1 MQHDDPRLSRRDF
14 LTATVAAPLLS
25 GVVGS
30 SSQSSRPQPTAAG
43 PEEQERSSILT
54 LDHRSILGRADLVYD
69 STVPRS
75 EEGIPIGNGRMGSLV
90 WTSPGALHLQINR
103 VDVYG
108 NDSTTNS
115 FVERHSDYCG
125 GCGFVDVHVGTA
137 AGAVFPE
144 RTAQRLSVRT
154 GLATID
160 GTGVSARILVW
171 PHRDVM
177 AIALDDRRPAPEPV
191 RVALRMLRY
200 AGEYVG
206 DTFERNATEHIV
218 SVRTRSHLA
227 ESQLH
232 VRGDRIVLTQT
243 FREGSYYN
251 RSAVAIA
258 VVGRGTKASIANP
271 AEVQVTAAGGSNVIL
286 IASAASFDPQAD
298 LIATALADLDR
309 AVATGMSGLTR
320 ETEMRWEQFWSQGFV
335 HLTSSD
341 GVAQDVERHY
351 NYFLY
356 LMGATSRGALP
367 PKFNG
372 MLWNTGGDVR
382 AWGGQHWFANL
393 SCYYEALFATNR
405 LELLDPMFSM
415 YSGMLDASAT
425 AARQQWGS
433 QGIFIPE
440 TTFFNGLAQL
450 PDDIAAEM
458 PPLYLTRKPW
468 SERSARFREFAS
480 TKHPH
485 SSRWNW
491 MGGGSWID
499 GKWVITE
506 RGQGPYGP
514 VSHILGTTP
523 KVAYWYWRR
532 YEYTQ
537 DRVWLRERA
546 YPMLR
551 GAAEFY
557 RHYPNLKRE
566 ADGRF
571 HLYGANSNE
580 SVWGGTDTDE
590 DMSALRGLLP
600 VAIRAAELLG
610 VDPELR
616 RAWRELSERAAPI
629 PTSDLPNAIRPAGYG
644 GPRVFVRSVQ
654 PAVQGG
660 SFMPDR
666 NSLPMWFFDLCAV
679 ETADV
684 RLRETAASTFDA
696 FFPNGISVDTQVSV
710 LSKVAIAAAALGRAD
725 AVRHLVP
732 NQIRSRQRERVGA
745 YQDGG
750 VLANRMMLREGHQAL
765 DAQRLGRAAE
775 ALHQALLQSVPP
787 APGGD
792 PILRVFPACP
802 GEWDA
807 AFTLLARGAF
817 LVTSSRRAGRVEF
830 VELLSQVGGACR
842 VRNPWDE
849 AEVQLY
855 RDGRAAERLRGSL
868 LRFATRMGERI
879 AVVRAGET
887 PERYRRTLG

>member
-1 MQHDDPRLSRRDF
+1 MPYGDPRLSRRDF
-14 LTATVAAPLLS
+14 LNATVAAPFLT
-25 GVVGS
+25 GVVS
-30 SSQSSRPQPTAAG
+30 SSVAPAASEISG
-43 PEEQERSSILT
+43 DTPRQQRSPILT

-69 STVPRS
+69 RAAPRS
-75 EEGIPIGNGRMGSLV
+75 EEGLPIGNGRMGSLI
-90 WTSPGALHLQINR
+90 WTSSGALHLQINR

-125 GCGFVDVHVGTA
+125 GCGFVDVHVGTR
-137 AGAVFPE
+137 GDTVFPE
-144 RTAQRLSVRT
+144 RLSQRLSVRT
-154 GLATID
+154 GLATIE
-160 GTGVSARILVW
+160 GTGVTARVLAW
-171 PHRDVM
+171 PQRDVF
-177 AIALDDRRPAPEPV
+177 AISLDDRRATPEPV

-218 SVRTRSHLA
+218 AVRTRSHVA

-232 VRGDRIVLTQT
+232 LRGDRIVLTQT
-243 FREGSYYN
+243 FREGSYFN
-251 RSAVAIA
+251 RSAVAIR
-258 VVGRGTKASIANP
+258 VVGRDAKASIANP
-271 AEVQVTAAGGSNVIL
+271 AELQIVAAGGSTLIL
-286 IASAASFDPQAD
+286 IASAASFDPAAD
-298 LIATALADLDR
+298 VIAGALEDLDR
-309 AVATGMSGLTR
+309 AETAGMTALTR
-320 ETEMRWEQFWSQGFV
+320 ETATWWERFWSRGFV
-335 HLTSSD
+335 HLSSRD
-341 GVAQDVERHY
+341 GVAEDVERHY
-351 NYFLY
+351 HYFLY
-356 LMGATSRGALP
+356 LMGATSRGAFP
-367 PKFNG
+367 TKFNG

-405 LELLDPMFSM
+405 LELLDPMWTM
-415 YSGMLDASAT
+415 YSGMFDASAI

-440 TTFFNGLAQL
+440 TTFFNGLAPL
-450 PDDIAAEM
+450 PADIAAEM
-458 PPLYLTRKPW
+458 PSLYLVRKPW
-468 SERSARFREFAS
+468 TERSIRFREFAS

-491 MGGGSWID
+491 MGGGSWVD

-523 KVAYWYWRR
+523 KIAYWYWRR

-537 DRVWLRERA
+537 DRAWLRDRA

-557 RHYPNLKRE
+557 RHFPNLRRE

-600 VAIRAAELLG
+600 AAIRAAELLG
-610 VDPELR
+610 VDSDLR
-616 RAWRELSERAAPI
+616 RAWRELLERAAPI
-629 PTSDLPNAIRPAGYG
+629 PTSDLSNAIRPASYR
-644 GPRVFVRSVQ
+644 GPRVFVRSVE

-679 ETADV
+679 ETSDV
-684 RLRETAASTFDA
+684 RLRETAAATFDA
-696 FFPNGISVDTQVSV
+696 FFPNGISADTPVSV

-732 NQIRSRQRERVGA
+732 SQIRSLRRERVGA

-775 ALHQALLQSVPP
+775 ALHQALLQSIPP
-787 APGGD
+787 TPGGE

-802 GEWDA
+802 TEWDA

-817 LVTSSRRAGRVEF
+817 LVTASRRAGQVEF
-830 VELLSQVGGACR
+830 VELVSQAGGPCR
-842 VRNPWDE
+842 LRNPWDP
-849 AEVQLY
+849 AEVQLF

-868 LRFATRMGERI
+868 LRFATRRDERI
-879 AVVRAGET
+879 VVVRAGET
-887 PERYRRTLG
+887 PERYRRTLT